1 MPQYLRRR
9 TKYVHVVFVDSTSLR
24 TVSRYISLNQFTVF
38 HPEEKYLD
46 MNWPLSLISDVVL
59 FKFSPVKNIN
69 SSEILFLVPY
79 SRIYRPKFF
88 ATIMSLQSFSLKS
101 FQNSLNLFFIIN
113 KLKLWK
119 MIVGS

>member
-69 SSEILFLVPY
+69 SSEILFWYHTAEYTGQNFLLPSCLCNPLTLV
-79 SRIYRPKFF
+79 
-88 ATIMSLQSFSLKS
+88 
-101 FQNSLNLFFIIN
+101 
-113 KLKLWK
+113 
-119 MIVGS
+119 

>member
-1 MPQYLRRR
+1 MPQYLRGR

-46 MNWPLSLISDVVL
+46 MSWPLSLISDVVL

-69 SSEILFLVPY
+69 SSEILF
-79 SRIYRPKFF
+79 
-88 ATIMSLQSFSLKS
+88 
-101 FQNSLNLFFIIN
+101 
-113 KLKLWK
+113 W
-119 MIVGS
+119 

>member
-1 MPQYLRRR
+1 M
-9 TKYVHVVFVDSTSLR
+9 S
-24 TVSRYISLNQFTVF
+24 
-38 HPEEKYLD
+38 
-46 MNWPLSLISDVVL
+46 WPLSLISDVVL
-59 FKFSPVKNIN
+59 FKFSPVKKHQFVRNIV
-69 SSEILFLVPY
+69 LVPY

>member
-46 MNWPLSLISDVVL
+46 MSWPLSLISDVVL
-59 FKFSPVKNIN
+59 FKFSPVKTSI
-69 SSEILFLVPY
+69 
-79 SRIYRPKFF
+79 RPKYCSGTIQPNIQAKIFCYHHVF
-88 ATIMSLQSFSLKS
+88 AIL
-101 FQNSLNLFFIIN
+101 
-113 KLKLWK
+113 
-119 MIVGS
+119 

>member
-46 MNWPLSLISDVVL
+46 MSWPLSLMSDVVL
-59 FKFSPVKNIN
+59 FKFSPVKKHQFVRNIV
-69 SSEILFLVPY
+69 LVPY

-101 FQNSLNLFFIIN
+101 FQNSLNFFYIIN